1 MFIFQ
6 EHLRRH
12 TGETPFM
19 CTDCTQRFKTRNTY
33 KRHLRTRHGKLLL
46 ASGIRVLS
54 REEFLRVRTKP
65 YLHVHHGDD
74 VEIDK
79 VSIED
84 EGDEILD
91 IHETDN
97 HQTVKLVPEII
108 SRKPA
113 ILSHS
118 STRNSSSAAT
128 SFSFPK

>member
-1 MFIFQ
+1 
-6 EHLRRH
+6 
-12 TGETPFM
+12 M

-65 YLHVHHGDD
+65 YLHVQQSDD

-84 EGDEILD
+84 EGDELLD
-91 IHETDN
+91 IHETD
-97 HQTVKLVPEII
+97 HQQVVKLVPEII

-118 STRNSSSAAT
+118 SSTRNTSSAAT
-128 SFSFPK
+128 SVSFPK